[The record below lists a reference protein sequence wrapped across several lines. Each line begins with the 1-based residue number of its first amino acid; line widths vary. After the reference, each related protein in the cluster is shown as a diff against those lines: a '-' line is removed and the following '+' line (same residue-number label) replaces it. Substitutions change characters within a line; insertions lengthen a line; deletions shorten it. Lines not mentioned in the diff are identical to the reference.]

1 MTPTHL
7 DTLRGIPLR
16 IFLSLWVVYCAH
28 FATDFVRE
36 HFLVVSMVERGTFQL
51 DPYLGMHPD
60 IFQTPDGH
68 AYHGAN
74 PGISMLGAI
83 PYFVVRPGV
92 DWIVE
97 RERASRAE
105 QGNVT
110 AVYNDPRP
118 ARVEFYQRAR
128 ANGWDIRFGLVALV
142 TLVFCM
148 APLTAWSATV
158 LFRTLVQ
165 AGIGHNHA
173 LGGTL
178 LYALGTPVFFR
189 TGYLNQNLAVA
200 IFALV
205 AFALL
210 WNPRDRSRYSVRTR
224 HLLAGLLAGVA
235 LLCDYSGAVPL
246 AMLGVYAIWR
256 RTDHVQL
263 PIAVK
268 ESLWYVLGAV
278 GPILVLWYY
287 QWAAFG
293 DFIRPPQHHMPPV
306 EWSDL
311 GYQGVTGP
319 SWELFSLLLFDP
331 RFGLFVTGPIL
342 ALALLAPFWVRSG
355 RSFLGAREVA
365 FALGFSLAFTVFF
378 SSVEYTRL
386 QYITGIRYLVP
397 VIPFLLLV
405 TLVPL
410 RRLPGS
416 ITYLVASASIAL
428 SWVMAMARIQEQ
440 ETSILAPVMRVM
452 LEGFQLPALSTLS
465 RMATQYAP
473 GFEGTRVSALPAL
486 ALMGVL
492 VWLIWSVRWPGRPI
506 SESEPDS

>member
-51 DPYLGMHPD
+51 DPYAGMHPD

-68 AYHGAN
+68 SYHGAN

-83 PYFVVRPGV
+83 PYFVLRPVV

-97 RERASRAE
+97 KELSSRTE
-105 QGNVT
+105 QDSAT
-110 AVYNDPRP
+110 AVYDDPRP
-118 ARVEFYQRAR
+118 ARVRFYQQAR
-128 ANGWDIRFGLVALV
+128 ANGWDIKFGLVGLI

-148 APLTAWSATV
+148 APLMAWSGMV
-158 LFRTLVQ
+158 FFRTLVQ
-165 AGIGHNHA
+165 AGIGHTQA

-200 IFALV
+200 IFAFV

-210 WNPRDRSRYSVRTR
+210 WNPRDLSRHSVRTR
-224 HLLAGLLAGVA
+224 HFLAGALGGVA
-235 LLCDYSGAVPL
+235 LLCDYSGAIPL
-246 AMLGVYAIWR
+246 AMLGLYAIWR
-256 RTDHVQL
+256 RTDQVRL
-263 PIAVK
+263 PTAVK
-268 ESLWYVLGAV
+268 ESLWYVVGAV

-306 EWSDL
+306 QWSDL
-311 GYQGVTGP
+311 GYQGVAGP

-331 RFGLFVTGPIL
+331 RFGLFVTAPIL
-342 ALALLAPFWVRSG
+342 ALALVAPFWVASG

-365 FALGFSLAFTVFF
+365 FALGLSLAFTVFF
-378 SSVEYTRL
+378 SSVQFTRL
-386 QYITGIRYLVP
+386 QYITGIRYIVP

-405 TLVPL
+405 TLIPL
-410 RRLPGS
+410 RRLPRG
-416 ITYLVASASIAL
+416 ITYLIGGASLAL

-440 ETSILAPVMRVM
+440 EASILAPVTRVI

-465 RMATQYAP
+465 RMSSQYAP
-473 GFEGTRVSALPAL
+473 GLGGARPSALPAL
-486 ALMGVL
+486 ALTGVL
-492 VWLIWSVRWPGRPI
+492 VWFIWSVRWPRQPLV
-506 SESEPDS
+506 ESEPNH